1 MRYDYSVKTLCNKAQ
16 VIKLSP
22 PGPSTCFVKLG
33 FCQTIMVMQKKK
45 KKEKRKEKRKRE
57 KDSERLPM
65 SRNKVNELKRKVLRD
80 LKAHILSALMV
91 NADFLLPLPPFLSL
105 SFVIT
110 VHVSCVE
117 EPMIIR
123 LQKWTKD
130 HQKRAFNYN
139 YKGLSIGVSRVP
151 HVRKNLL
158 PLVGNKETRLST
170 LHARW
175 R

>member
-1 MRYDYSVKTLCNKAQ
+1 
-16 VIKLSP
+16 
-22 PGPSTCFVKLG
+22 
-33 FCQTIMVMQKKK
+33 
-45 KKEKRKEKRKRE
+45 
-57 KDSERLPM
+57 M

-175 R
+175 RQRASSLGQMYAGCPRNKDVACMASYVPRSVLQGGGGNGGSFKELLIVV